1 MNEPASEPEGY
12 PELEEETLRHLE
24 GKIYVAGANE
34 YRLDRLVG
42 ESMNVDCNQRRAV
55 FWATRASDG
64 FEAIIKFFI
73 QCSSRISPI
82 SFEKTKED
90 NRRQHPIL
98 ATVDVRRRIFRR
110 LGRTAI
116 EAEIQALEAGEDV
129 KGLPHILERRS
140 DVQGPEFEYPGG
152 VLDIVAMTRLPGYP
166 LDLFQGQ
173 LEPWEVDYAKGEV
186 LRIVRG
192 ICSLGRAI
200 ATPRREW
207 PISENTNVIQQLGRD
222 IWWFYGQLRDT

>member
-12 PELEEETLRHLE
+12 PELDEETLRHLE
-24 GKIYVAGANE
+24 GKVYVVGANE

-42 ESMNVDCNQRRAV
+42 ESMDVDCNQRRAV

-73 QCSSRISPI
+73 
-82 SFEKTKED
+82 E
-90 NRRQHPIL
+90 QHPIL
-98 ATVDVRRRIFRR
+98 ATVDIRRRIFHR

-116 EAEIQALEAGEDV
+116 EAEIQALEAGKSV
-129 KGLPHILERRS
+129 KGLPHILEHRS

-166 LDLFQGQ
+166 LNLFYGQ
-173 LEPWEVDYAKGEV
+173 LEPWEVDHVKGEV

-222 IWWFYGQLRDT
+222 IWWFYGQSQDT

>member
-1 MNEPASEPEGY
+1 MNEMASEPEGY

-24 GKIYVAGANE
+24 GKLYVVGANE

-42 ESMNVDCNQRRAV
+42 ESMNVSYNQRRAV
-55 FWATRASDG
+55 FWATRVSDSY
-64 FEAIIKFFI
+64 EVIVKFFI
-73 QCSSRISPI
+73 
-82 SFEKTKED
+82 E
-90 NRRQHPIL
+90 QHPIL
-98 ATVDVRRRIFRR
+98 AIVDIRRRIFHR

-129 KGLPHILERRS
+129 KGLPHILERRN

-200 ATPRREW
+200 ATHRREW
-207 PISENTNVIQQLGRD
+207 PINENTNIIKQLGRE
-222 IWWFYGQLRDT
+222 IWWIYGQSRDT

>member
-1 MNEPASEPEGY
+1 MSEPASEPEGY

-24 GKIYVAGANE
+24 GNAYVVGAEE

-42 ESMNVDCNQRRAV
+42 ESMDVDCNQRRAV

-73 QCSSRISPI
+73 EQ
-82 SFEKTKED
+82 
-90 NRRQHPIL
+90 RRQHPIL

-129 KGLPHILERRS
+129 KGLPHMLEHS
-140 DVQGPEFEYPGG
+140 NEVQGPEFEYPGG

-166 LDLFQGQ
+166 MNLFQGQ
-173 LEPWEVDYAKGEV
+173 LEPWEVDYIKDEV
-186 LRIVRG
+186 LRIVRR

-200 ATPRREW
+200 ATPRHEW

-222 IWWFYGQLRDT
+222 IWWFYGQSRGT

>member
-1 MNEPASEPEGY
+1 MNRLLSPRAT

-24 GKIYVAGANE
+24 GKVYVVGANE

-42 ESMNVDCNQRRAV
+42 ESMDVDCNQRRAV

-64 FEAIIKFFI
+64 FEAIIKFLLN
-73 QCSSRISPI
+73 
-82 SFEKTKED
+82 

-98 ATVDVRRRIFRR
+98 ATVDIRRRIFHR

-129 KGLPHILERRS
+129 KGLPHILERRN

-173 LEPWEVDYAKGEV
+173 LEPWEVDYAKGQV

-207 PISENTNVIQQLGRD
+207 PISENTNVIQQLGRE
-222 IWWFYGQLRDT
+222 IWWIYGQSRDT